1 MVTWEPTFLGIPKK
15 LNGRPGPG
23 FGVRSIPTNPYE
35 PKDVL
40 CTQVYTPFLSQL
52 FKLSEYWLNKFSRVG
67 IFGILNASEIRELNY
82 TLINQFDRMN
92 FRSSYWFK
100 PDFLLLYATN
110 TAQKM
115 YAVSSKMKPKSLNL
129 TLINLH
135 TIKKEHTLLKEQSR
149 QMTTKFFLT
158 RVQSTNYGQRPISEE
173 EGTFTKEFYFKDNCA
188 YL

>member
-1 MVTWEPTFLGIPKK
+1 
-15 LNGRPGPG
+15 
-23 FGVRSIPTNPYE
+23 
-35 PKDVL
+35 
-40 CTQVYTPFLSQL
+40 
-52 FKLSEYWLNKFSRVG
+52 
-67 IFGILNASEIRELNY
+67 
-82 TLINQFDRMN
+82 
-92 FRSSYWFK
+92 
-100 PDFLLLYATN
+100 
-110 TAQKM
+110 M

-135 TIKKEHTLLKEQSR
+135 AIKKEHTLLKAQSR